1 MDELLDRV
9 ERLDRSECLDRCGH
23 LDMGE
28 CLDRVI
34 ILIGVIA

>member
-23 LDMGE
+23 LDRGE